1 MPAKK
6 EELQSPSFF
15 FTFLTLAQR
24 DIQDHHDKKTC
35 QNAQRANMRMLSKM
49 RFRTQF
55 LYDNLDHRA
64 CRKGEQPGHNRG
76 NCA

>member
-15 FTFLTLAQR
+15 TFLTLAQG
-24 DIQDHHDKKTC
+24 DIQDHHDKKTRYD
-35 QNAQRANMRMLSKM
+35 AQCTDMRMLSKM
-49 RFRTQF
+49 RFRNQF
-55 LYDNLDHRA
+55 LYDNIDHRA